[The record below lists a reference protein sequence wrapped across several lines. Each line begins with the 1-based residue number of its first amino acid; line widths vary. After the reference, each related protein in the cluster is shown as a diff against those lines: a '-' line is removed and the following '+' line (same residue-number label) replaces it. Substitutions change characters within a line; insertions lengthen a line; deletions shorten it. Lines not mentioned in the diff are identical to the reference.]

1 MRLLKKKKTIDQE
14 QNPEIILS
22 REFIEVVDDRES
34 SRDSKIRS
42 YVLKPLKIVLKAFTL
57 LILCCMFIV
66 VFTGLGIYLKYSK
79 EFESVKPQSNSTQLI
94 IYDKD
99 GKEVFRGFGASEPQR
114 IKLSEVPD
122 LVKKTTLASEDLDYY
137 KHGAVDFK
145 SIARAVYL
153 NWQNSKS
160 TGLNKFK
167 DLLEADNYTQGGS
180 TITQQLVKNIYL
192 NQERTFDR
200 KIKEMVFSYK
210 LENKYSKDQILEMYL
225 NEIYYGEQALGIK
238 NAAKIYFNKNIDE
251 LNLAEASMIAGLPAA
266 PSIYTPLEE
275 KNAQASRKRQEYVL
289 QQMLLAGYIN
299 IEEAKTA
306 ANEYIEYYG
315 KTETFDKYP
324 FYSQF
329 VKEELEKELK
339 VTNIEDKGYR
349 IYTSLDP
356 AKQEIAE
363 RQAKAGIKTLASRG
377 ASNAAVVISDPK
389 TNQILAMVGGIDWD
403 KSKVNVATSERQPG
417 SSFKPIVYATALENN
432 YTAATILN
440 DKSVNF
446 GGNPAYMPKNYNG
459 GYSGYVTVRN
469 ALARS
474 LNVPAVEMAK
484 LVGTDKV
491 VAMAHQLGITSIN
504 QPVENYGLSLALGSA
519 EVHLKDMVEA
529 YSGFANHGEKI
540 QQTTITKIM
549 DKTGQDV
556 KVPSR
561 KRQQVLSPETSYI
574 ITSILSDNKARS
586 ATFGASSPLKTDKIT
601 AVKTGTTDNYA
612 DSWTIGYSPDL
623 VVGVWMGNNDRTPM
637 RRVSGV
643 EGAAYIWHDIITEC
657 LKDSPNKEFEKPAT
671 IQEAWVNSY
680 NGALSKYQGSP
691 NTLEYFKPNTVPK
704 DKVDLSYLK
713 QF

>member
-1 MRLLKKKKTIDQE
+1 MKISKKKKPKQTKQS
-14 QNPEIILS
+14 PEVTLS
-22 REFIEVVDDRES
+22 REFVDVVDDREVI
-34 SRDSKIRS
+34 RESKLRS
-42 YVLKPLKIVLKAFTL
+42 YVLKPLKIIFKAFTL
-57 LILCCMFIV
+57 IILSLIFIV
-66 VFTGLGIYLKYSK
+66 LFTGLGIYLKYSK

-94 IYDKD
+94 IYDKN
-99 GKEVFRGFGASEPQR
+99 GKDIFRGFGAAEPQR
-114 IKLSEVPD
+114 IQLSQVPD
-122 LVKKTTLASEDLDYY
+122 VIKKTTLAAEDIDYY
-137 KHGAVDFK
+137 KHGAIDFK

-153 NWQNSKS
+153 NWQDSKS
-160 TGLNKFK
+160 SGISKLK
-167 DLLEADNYTQGGS
+167 DLLEADSYTQGGS

-192 NQERTFDR
+192 TQERTFDR
-200 KIKEMVFSYK
+200 KIKEMVFAYK
-210 LENKYSKDQILEMYL
+210 LESKYSKDQILEMYL
-225 NEIYYGEQALGIK
+225 NEIYYGEQALGIN
-238 NAAKIYFNKNIDE
+238 NAAKIFFNKNIDE

-266 PSIYTPLEE
+266 PSIYTPLDE
-275 KNAQASRKRQEYVL
+275 NNTQSSRKRQEYVL
-289 QQMLLAGYIN
+289 QQMLLAGYVN
-299 IEEAKTA
+299 IDEAKSA

-315 KTETFDKYP
+315 KNETFDKYP
-324 FYSQF
+324 FFSQF

-339 VTNIEDKGYR
+339 MTNIEDKGYR
-349 IYTSLDP
+349 IYTSFDP

-363 RQAKAGIKTLASRG
+363 RQAKAGIKSLSSRG
-377 ASNAAVVISDPK
+377 ATNAAVVIADPK
-389 TNQILAMVGGIDWD
+389 TNQIMAMVGGIDWE

-446 GGNPAYMPKNYNG
+446 GGSPPYIPKNYNG

-491 VAMAHQLGITSIN
+491 VSMAHQLGISSIN
-504 QPVENYGLSLALGSA
+504 QPVDNYGLSLALGSA
-519 EVHLKDMVEA
+519 EVQLQDMVEV
-529 YSGFANHGEKI
+529 YSSFANHGEKMP
-540 QQTTITKIM
+540 QTAITKIL
-549 DKTGQDV
+549 DKTGREVQIT
-556 KVPSR
+556 SR
-561 KRQQVLSPETSYI
+561 KKQQVISTEVSYI

-586 ATFGASSPLKTDKIT
+586 ATFGTSSPLKTDKTT

-637 RRVSGV
+637 RRVSGI

-657 LKDSPNKEFEKPAT
+657 LKDSPNKEFEKPST
-671 IQEAWVNSY
+671 IQEAWINSY
-680 NGALSKYQGSP
+680 NGALSKYQGKP